1 MLASLRRSR
10 GLTSEIVIRDT
21 DGSALARVPPKV
33 RQEMQYLWTRLEVHD
48 GDMPASVAITS
59 QVSGEGV
66 SFISRALAMVLS
78 RQGSVCLVEA
88 NWWGQGLPM
97 ANTGEG
103 LVGVLLGSS
112 ELDEALMPTG
122 HANLTVL
129 PAGDMVASGGTVAFS
144 GEAVTHVLTE
154 LGRRVNHVVI
164 DAPALTTSSVALT
177 LTAAADAALLVARQ
191 RVTRVDQVESAVND
205 LRHTRLLGVVLNNSR
220 VAMPR
225 FLQRQLL
232 PDV

>member
-1 MLASLRRSR
+1 MLSLRRSR
-10 GLTSEIVIRDT
+10 RLSSEIIIRDT
-21 DGSALARVPPKV
+21 DGRALARIPPRV

-48 GDMPASVAITS
+48 GDVPNSVAVTS

-66 SFISRALAMVLS
+66 SFVSRALATVLA
-78 RQGSVCLVEA
+78 RQGPVCLVEA
-88 NWWGQGLPM
+88 NWWGQGLPI
-97 ANTGEG
+97 ADSSEG

-112 ELDEALMPTG
+112 TIDDVLVPTSN
-122 HANLTVL
+122 ANLSVL
-129 PAGDMVASGGTVAFS
+129 TAGDINASGGAVAFG
-144 GEAVTHVLTE
+144 GEAVSEFIADLH
-154 LGRRVNHVVI
+154 RRVPYIVI

-191 RVTRVDQVESAVND
+191 RVTRVEQVETAVSD

-232 PDV
+232 PDT